1 MLNRR
6 GDESRVGSNPTLSTT
21 CARIAQLPERRS
33 YKAEVLGS
41 NPSACTGHAALA
53 QWIQEFLVSTQEVAG
68 SSPARRT
75 NSIMASS
82 HSGLVAL
89 PRKQMVGQPARRF
102 ESFTRLHASIT
113 DGKSSNGRT
122 ADSDSANVGST
133 PTFPASS
140 SMVALAQ
147 AARVPGCELGGCGF
161 EPRTS
166 LRHIKRTKA

>member
-1 MLNRR
+1 MKPRRPQGRNLLGAPIRYWPVAQSAEHSAVNGEDARSKRAWPATFTIRRDGRAAQGGGLLNRR

-21 CARIAQLPERRS
+21 CTRIAQLAERRS

-89 PRKQMVGQPARRF
+89 PRKQRVGQPARRF
-102 ESFTRLHASIT
+102 ESFTR
-113 DGKSSNGRT
+113 
-122 ADSDSANVGST
+122 
-133 PTFPASS
+133 
-140 SMVALAQ
+140 
-147 AARVPGCELGGCGF
+147 
-161 EPRTS
+161 
-166 LRHIKRTKA
+166 RHTTLPW